1 LDEGVEGE
9 IRGRFFIFVLVG
21 RGSKIVQTLG
31 VIVAPLDSVKSMEAG
46 TLG

>member
-21 RGSKIVQTLG
+21 RGSKVVQAFG
-31 VIVAPLDSVKSMEAG
+31 VIVASLDSVKLMEAG
-46 TLG
+46 TLD